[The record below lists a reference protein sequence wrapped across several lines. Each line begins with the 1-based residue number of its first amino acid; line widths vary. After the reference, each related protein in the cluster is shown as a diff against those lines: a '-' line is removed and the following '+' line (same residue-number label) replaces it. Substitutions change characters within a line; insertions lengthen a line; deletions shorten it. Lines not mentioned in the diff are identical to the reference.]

1 MIWIFVMIQR
11 KKTSLTVFW
20 FPKRTK
26 GLEKNVKKLKES
38 KIKGIE

>member
-1 MIWIFVMIQR
+1 MLWIFVMIQM

-26 GLEKNVKKLKES
+26 GLEQSEKSLKNQMLRA
-38 KIKGIE
+38 